1 METKTADLSSLKIDR
16 STKSDKPS
24 NKGKYIVTIIVALA
38 IIAAIIILYPIGFS
52 RTIEVK
58 LTSVMLQST
67 AQTSAVLTA
76 SGYVVAQR
84 QASVSSKGTG
94 VMVYLGVV
102 EGDKVKKGQ
111 IIARLDDRDIQAQ
124 LDEAKSGLQLYQAQL
139 NEVQNSY
146 NREKELFSRGLSSQQ
161 NLDQTETTYNMLL
174 ANIEIAKAR
183 IQEAE
188 VSLEN
193 MIIRA
198 PFDGTVLTKNAEVG
212 EIVAPFG
219 ASTTSRAAVVTI
231 ADMNSLMIE
240 ADVSESNID
249 RIKTNQD
256 CEIVLDAYPQKSYP
270 GYVFKIVPTADRS
283 KATVMVK
290 VGFKEYN
297 SRVLPEMSAKV
308 SFLSQP
314 IDAKMLSEEKY
325 LVVQTSAIRQENG
338 SSVVYKVDNDTAVPV
353 EIKTGRSIGNY
364 TEVISGLE
372 AGDSVIGKI
381 TDEIKAGTKVKIV
394 Q

>member
-38 IIAAIIILYPIGFS
+38 IIAAIIILYPIVFS
-52 RTIEVK
+52 KTIEVK

-161 NLDQTETTYNMLL
+161 NLDQAETTYNMLL

-290 VGFKEYN
+290 VGFKEYD

-325 LVVQTSAIRQENG
+325 LVVQTSAIRQENA

>member
-24 NKGKYIVTIIVALA
+24 NKGKYIVTFIVALA
-38 IIAAIIILYPIGFS
+38 IIAAIIILYPIVFS
-52 RTIEVK
+52 KTIEVK

-161 NLDQTETTYNMLL
+161 NLDQAETTYNMLL

-290 VGFKEYN
+290 VGFKEYD

-325 LVVQTSAIRQENG
+325 LVVQTSTIRQENG

>member
-38 IIAAIIILYPIGFS
+38 IIAAIIILYPIVFS
-52 RTIEVK
+52 KTIEVK

-67 AQTSAVLTA
+67 AQSSAVLTA

-161 NLDQTETTYNMLL
+161 NLDQAETTYNMLL

-290 VGFKEYN
+290 VGFKEYD

>member
-24 NKGKYIVTIIVALA
+24 NKGKYIVTFIVALA
-38 IIAAIIILYPIGFS
+38 IIAAIIIFYPIVFS
-52 RTIEVK
+52 KTIEVK

-67 AQTSAVLTA
+67 AQSSAVLTA

-161 NLDQTETTYNMLL
+161 NLDQAETTYNMLL

-290 VGFKEYN
+290 VGFKEYD

-325 LVVQTSAIRQENG
+325 LVVQTSAIRQENA